1 MNKIWCVF
9 EYDSE
14 GSCEFP
20 RFFDSRNEADL
31 YINNSAIDEYDE
43 IEKYPD
49 STIEV
54 DCHTNLYAQVR
65 TDKRSRI
72 WQGFEV
78 TDELMSIF
86 LKNYMKAKENNN
98 V

>member
-1 MNKIWCVF
+1 MNRIWCVF

-20 RFFDSRNEADL
+20 QLFDSRKEAGI
-31 YINNSAIDEYDE
+31 YINNSAIDEYNE
-43 IEKYPD
+43 IEKYSD
-49 STIEV
+49 SAIEV
-54 DCHTNLYAQVR
+54 DCNTNLYAHVG
-65 TDKRSRI
+65 TDKSSLI
-72 WQGFEV
+72 WRGFEI
-78 TDELMSIF
+78 TDELLSIF

>member
-1 MNKIWCVF
+1 MNEIWCVF

-14 GSCEFP
+14 GSCELP
-20 RFFDSRNEADL
+20 RLFDSRKEAGI
-31 YINNSAIDEYDE
+31 YINNSAIDEYNE

-54 DCHTNLYAQVR
+54 DCNTNLYAQVG
-65 TDKRSRI
+65 TDKSSRI
-72 WQGFEV
+72 WKGFEI
-78 TDELMSIF
+78 TDELLSIF
-86 LKNYMKAKENNN
+86 LKNYMKAKENYN

>member
-20 RFFDSRNEADL
+20 RFFDNRNEADI

-43 IEKYPD
+43 IEKYPE

-54 DCHTNLYAQVR
+54 DCNTNLYAQVG
-65 TDKRSRI
+65 TDKSSRI

-86 LKNYMKAKENNN
+86 LKNYIKVRENNN

>member
-1 MNKIWCVF
+1 MNEIWCVV

-14 GSCEFP
+14 GSCELP
-20 RFFDSRNEADL
+20 RLFDSRKEAGI
-31 YINNSAIDEYDE
+31 YINNSAIDEYNE
-43 IEKYPD
+43 IEKYQD

-54 DCHTNLYAQVR
+54 NCNTNLYAQVG
-65 TDKRSRI
+65 TDKSSRI
-72 WQGFEV
+72 WKGFEI
-78 TDELMSIF
+78 TDELLSIF

>member
-1 MNKIWCVF
+1 MRIP
-9 EYDSE
+9 S
-14 GSCEFP
+14 
-20 RFFDSRNEADL
+20 FFDSRNDADL

-54 DCHTNLYAQVR
+54 DCNTNLYAQVG
-65 TDKRSRI
+65 TDKSSRI

-78 TDELMSIF
+78 TDELLSIF